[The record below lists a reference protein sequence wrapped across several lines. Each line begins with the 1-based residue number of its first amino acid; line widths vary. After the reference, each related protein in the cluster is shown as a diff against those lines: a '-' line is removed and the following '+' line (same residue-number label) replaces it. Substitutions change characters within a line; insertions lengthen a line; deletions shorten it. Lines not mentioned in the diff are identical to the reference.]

1 MAEPWELTLERAL
14 LSRLPPAPSADEHDN
29 DDDDDVSIEQ
39 NAEDRAARLDELMA
53 LSSIYGENLRSSR
66 RGCAPATTSTRSTT
80 TSWTPRFDSI

>member
-14 LSRLPPAPSADEHDN
+14 LSRLPPAPSADEPDN

-53 LSSIYGENLRSSR
+53 LSSIYGENLRGPAAVVAGR
-66 RGCAPATTSTRSTT
+66 RGGGDDVVA
-80 TSWTPRFDSI
+80 FG